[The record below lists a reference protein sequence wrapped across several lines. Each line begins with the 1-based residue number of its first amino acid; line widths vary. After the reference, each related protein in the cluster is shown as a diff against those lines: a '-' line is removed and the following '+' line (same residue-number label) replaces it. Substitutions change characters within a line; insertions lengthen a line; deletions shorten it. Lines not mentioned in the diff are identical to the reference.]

1 MVANHFEKIAQ
12 ELLKQKQLM
21 DKLEAANRELRTQ
34 IADLRSGRGIFVDLN
49 GNRFALKDDP
59 SLAQTTS
66 APSVPASASPS
77 TSTTTSSTQPAT
89 LPLDQHIVDAPTEMI
104 PEVTAQRQEQST
116 KEQTLSAN
124 NDKDKNALSGKSTFL
139 EEILIDEFANALT
152 TPSAA
157 QQDPTKKKPSNPQRK
172 AQEPI
177 NERQKETLRRELT
190 GSYLLE

>member
-1 MVANHFEKIAQ
+1 MVTNHFEKIAQ
-12 ELLKQKQLM
+12 ELLKQKQVM
-21 DKLEAANRELRTQ
+21 DKLEAENRELRTQ

-116 KEQTLSAN
+116 KEQTLS
-124 NDKDKNALSGKSTFL
+124 
-139 EEILIDEFANALT
+139 
-152 TPSAA
+152 
-157 QQDPTKKKPSNPQRK
+157 
-172 AQEPI
+172 
-177 NERQKETLRRELT
+177 
-190 GSYLLE
+190 